1 MTKINIKEGAGIVY
15 QRTTFQG
22 VVEIN
27 GETITY
33 RYSEDDNGV
42 ELYVFTE
49 KGWQQAD
56 TTKPNYA
63 ILDTVLME
71 YGLGEM
77 FSDGECIEIDDEL
90 IKR

>member
-1 MTKINIKEGAGIVY
+1 MY

-27 GETITY
+27 GEIITY
-33 RYSEDDNGV
+33 RYSEDDNGT
-42 ELYVFTE
+42 ELYILTE

-63 ILDTVLME
+63 ILDTALIE
-71 YGLGEM
+71 YGLCEM
-77 FSDGECIEIDDEL
+77 GSDGECVKNDDEL
-90 IKR
+90 